1 MQVVDQF
8 HAALRKMLGPII
20 DDTMVQLAHGAA
32 NSYEEYHGYVGYI
45 RAMNDVLRFCAEIEE
60 ERYGPRQGKEG
71 S

>member
-1 MQVVDQF
+1 
-8 HAALRKMLGPII
+8 
-20 DDTMVQLAHGAA
+20 MVQLAHGAA